1 MLIYRWLAVLFLA
14 AFPMREAAAASGQIK
29 KVLPHYLDQ
38 HGRHTLAPSLYERD
52 AYQAHLRQ
60 HPEERSAVRFDVQWK
75 APGAHSKNL
84 KLRLELRGSASES
97 PKPLILDLP
106 VEAPRFFSKWSSLM
120 LRNSD
125 YEKLGSLIAW
135 RATLWD
141 GETLLA
147 ERKSFLW

>member
-1 MLIYRWLAVLFLA
+1 MSHLRIGVALLLLVV
-14 AFPMREAAAASGQIK
+14 AAADANAATARIN

-38 HGRHTLAPSLYERD
+38 QGRHTLAPSLYERD

-60 HPEERSAVRFDVQWK
+60 HPEERSAGRFDVHWK
-75 APGAHSKNL
+75 TPGAHSKNL
-84 KLRLELRGSASES
+84 KLRLELRGSAMES

-106 VEAPRFFSKWSSLM
+106 VEAPRFFSKWSSLT

-141 GETLLA
+141 GDTLLT